1 MNIRIHTTLVFLI
14 ALFPILIAPRAI
26 AQNTAEKIAGSEAA
40 SPALKVDPLLLAEAH
55 EAWSLIGSANDPVW
69 PGWDASSTPMLFYIP
84 GVQDVLINHP
94 HPPQGF
100 QLYSGPVQ
108 FPGWKIFVKD
118 GPTIMELDGQNTSTE
133 VDGVP
138 TLVVADT
145 LSNLRQQV
153 FGMVADP
160 RPAQE
165 KFPTI
170 TPASLA
176 TDPYDQLAMVVHED
190 FHVYQSKMAP
200 DKGASEYLLLYYP
213 VLSIQNNVDFALE
226 GSALAD
232 ALRSTDAGQLRHAAL
247 RWLALRKERRTQ
259 LPAKAIEYEDG
270 VEFVEG
276 TAKYTEY
283 RLFQVLEGRKPGAAL
298 NWAQGFNGFD
308 NLAPQRQQL
317 IDKMVQNMSGKV
329 SVNNDP
335 YGTAPVR
342 MRLYY
347 SGMGISAVLD
357 RLMPGWQSRIFAA
370 GASLTSLLDETLKA
384 TPEELNAALKEEK
397 SKPEYAELVR
407 EKTKLADE
415 GKAHTEAVR
424 KEIEEGPGVGLTVDY
439 SQLASS
445 KVGMGFTPFGI
456 TVIDADQT
464 IFAQVPISVRF
475 GKQGELVQT
484 QPAPLLRDTSRKL
497 IHFRLPPSVTRTEVE
512 KKLESISTDGSSAT
526 NLNLEMPGANL
537 KAAKAQ
543 LHWSGNEL
551 IVVLMDAETSGQQ

>member
-1 MNIRIHTTLVFLI
+1 MIFLLAFSQFFVASRIT
-14 ALFPILIAPRAI
+14 
-26 AQNTAEKIAGSEAA
+26 AQIPAEKTIPSEAA
-40 SPALKVDPLLLAEAH
+40 SPVLRIDPLLLAEAH
-55 EAWSLIGSANDPVW
+55 EMWGLIGSANDPVW

-84 GVQDVLINHP
+84 GVQDVLVNHP
-94 HPPQGF
+94 HPPAGF
-100 QLYSGPVQ
+100 RLYSGRTQ
-108 FPGWKIFVKD
+108 FPGWKIYVKD
-118 GPTIMELDGQNTSTE
+118 GPTIMDLDGQNTSTE

-165 KFPTI
+165 KFLTI
-170 TPASLA
+170 TPLSLA
-176 TDPYDQLAMVVHED
+176 IDPYDQLAMVVHED
-190 FHVYQSKMAP
+190 FHVYQHKMAP
-200 DKGASEYLLLYYP
+200 DKGASEYLLLNYP
-213 VLSIQNNVDFALE
+213 VLSVQNNVDFALE
-226 GSALAD
+226 SSALAD
-232 ALRSTDAGQLRHAAL
+232 ALRSTDAGQLRSAAL
-247 RWLALRKERRTQ
+247 RWQAQRKERRAP

-283 RLFQVLEGRKPGAAL
+283 RLFQVLEGRKPSTAL

-317 IDKMVQNMSGKV
+317 LDKMVQNMSGKV

-342 MRLYY
+342 MRLYF
-347 SGMGISAVLD
+347 SGMGIAAVLD
-357 RLMPGWQSRIFAA
+357 RLMPGWQSRIFAVDT
-370 GASLTSLLDETLKA
+370 SLTSLLEEALKA
-384 TPEELNAALKEEK
+384 SPEELDAALKEEK

-407 EKTKLADE
+407 EKTKLAGE
-415 GKAHTEAVR
+415 GKAHIEMMR
-424 KEIEEGPGVGLTVDY
+424 EQIEEGPGVGLTVDY

-464 IFAQVPISVRF
+464 IFTQVPIAVRF
-475 GKQGELVQT
+475 GKQGELTQT

-497 IHFRLPPSVTRTEVE
+497 IRFRLPQSATKEEVE
-512 KKLESISTDGSSAT
+512 KKLESIPVDGSAAT
-526 NLNLEMPGANL
+526 NLNLERPGANL

-543 LHWSGNEL
+543 LHWNGNEL
-551 IVVLMDAETSGQQ
+551 TIVLIETGTSGQ